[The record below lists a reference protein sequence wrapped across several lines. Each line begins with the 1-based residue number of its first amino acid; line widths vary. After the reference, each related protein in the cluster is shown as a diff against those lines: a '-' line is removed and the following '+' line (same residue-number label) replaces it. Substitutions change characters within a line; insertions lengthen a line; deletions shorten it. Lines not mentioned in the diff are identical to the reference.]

1 MSIVQKKVLKNWD
14 KVFKGESSK
23 MYPSLELVR
32 LESMFF
38 EKKRSG
44 TILEYACG
52 SGCNTEFLARYDY
65 NLHIADTSNLALIK
79 TKKRLKKYF
88 PKKKI
93 KSIHIKPQDKK
104 LNIKDNSYDYIIA
117 MSVLSLLGSKKNILK
132 LLNEFKRVLKPN
144 GKIIIDIND
153 HNSEFSKGMKMIS
166 KNVFEVDQIGSNKF
180 NAYCLKT
187 KRDFEK
193 LICDFFKIIDSGYSC
208 HMIFKRRINEW
219 IICGKNNK

>member
-14 KVFKGESSK
+14 KVFKGGSNK

-32 LESMFF
+32 LESIFF

-44 TILEYACG
+44 TIIDYACG
-52 SGCNTEFLARYDY
+52 SGCNTEFLAKYDY
-65 NLHIADTSNLALIK
+65 NLHIADTSKLALIK
-79 TKKRLKKYF
+79 TRQRVKKNF

-93 KSIHIKPQDKK
+93 KSIHIKPQTNR
-104 LNIKDNSYDYIIA
+104 LSIKDNSYDYIVA

-132 LLNEFKRVLKPN
+132 LLNEFKRILKPN

-166 KNVFEVDQIGSNKF
+166 KNVFEVNQIGNNKF

-187 KRDFEK
+187 KKDFEK
-193 LICDFFKIIDSGYSC
+193 LICDFFKVIDSGYSC

-219 IICGKNNK
+219 IICGQNNK